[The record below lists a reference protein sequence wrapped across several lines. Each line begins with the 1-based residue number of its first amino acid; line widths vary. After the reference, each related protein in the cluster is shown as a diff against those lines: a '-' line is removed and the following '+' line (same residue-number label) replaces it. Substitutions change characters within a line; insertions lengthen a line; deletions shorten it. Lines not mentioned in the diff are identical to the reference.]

1 MARAMTFYSTTV
13 GKKVVMAA
21 TGVLLVLFIVGH
33 MLGNLQIFEGPER
46 LNAYAH
52 FLKSTGELLW
62 GVRIVMLAAIILHI
76 LAAAQIT
83 IANWKAR
90 PIGYAMKKDVETGY
104 AARTMIVSG
113 PLILLYV
120 IYHLMMFTFLQT
132 PQGLSDTDV
141 YGNVVK
147 AFQQPGISAVYIVA
161 LLVLGFHLYH
171 GIWSMLQTLGVNH
184 PKYNR
189 LRRIGACVLAVLI
202 AAGYLSIP
210 VSVLLGIV
218 H

>member
-21 TGVLLVLFIVGH
+21 TGVLLVLFLIGH
-33 MLGNLQIFEGPER
+33 MLGNLQIFIGAER

-62 GVRIVMLAAIILHI
+62 GVRIVMLAAILLHI
-76 LAAAQIT
+76 LAAVQIT
-83 IANWKAR
+83 LANWKAR
-90 PIGYAMKKDVETGY
+90 PVGYAMKKDIETGY

-132 PQGLSDTDV
+132 PQGLSHTDV

-161 LLVLGFHLYH
+161 MLVLGFHLYH
-171 GIWSMLQTLGVNH
+171 GIWSMLQTLGINH
-184 PKYNR
+184 PKLNR
-189 LRRIGACVLAVLI
+189 LRRIASAVLAILL
-202 AAGYLSIP
+202 AAGYISIP

>member
-21 TGVLLVLFIVGH
+21 TGVLLVLWIIGH
-33 MLGNLQIFEGPER
+33 MLGNLQIFMGAER

-76 LAAAQIT
+76 LAAVQIT
-83 IANWKAR
+83 LANWKAR
-90 PIGYAMKKDVETGY
+90 PVGYAMKKDIETGY

-161 LLVLGFHLYH
+161 MLVLGFHLYH
-171 GIWSMLQTLGVNH
+171 GIWSMLQTLGINH
-184 PKYNR
+184 PKLNR
-189 LRRIGACVLAVLI
+189 LRRVAASVLAVLI
-202 AAGYLSIP
+202 AAGYISIP